1 MAVEF
6 QCEECGQLLTMDVE
20 PGAAVACTHCHTM
33 VVVPE
38 ALASLPQPQVPPDQS
53 PRAGTG
59 DDEMADEEEEL
70 LEEEEQAVVITAM
83 AKAMPWIISI
93 FFHLGLGLIFMF
105 VAMIVK
111 AEDRELIVPTPGPI
125 LSENLGGVVNPG
137 RTGKPDKMTQRIR
150 RTKATGDSTYERDIP
165 DDTGETDER
174 VTLIGLASGG
184 ATGGALA
191 PFGLTT
197 GGSGTGPRTNFGGL
211 PGNAHHI
218 VYLIDRSGSMI
229 DTFPAVR
236 IEIISSVSG
245 LKANQDFHVILF
257 AEGRPL
263 EKTPV
268 GLTLAT
274 ESVKLA
280 LVKFLEPIR
289 AERQTDPVRAVIRA
303 FEVLAGA
310 RMTRNGKPTRGK
322 LVYLLTDGV
331 FPDYEKVLQTI
342 REKNTRK
349 DVLINTLLYGY
360 RPPLAEKVMKQIA
373 SENGGQFRYI
383 SPDE

>member
-6 QCEECGQLLTMDVE
+6 QCEECGQLLMMDVE
-20 PGAAVACTHCHTM
+20 PGATVACTHCHTM

-53 PRAGTG
+53 QRAGTG
-59 DDEMADEEEEL
+59 DDEMADEEEL
-70 LEEEEQAVVITAM
+70 LEEEERPVVMTAM
-83 AKAMPWIISI
+83 AKAMPWVISI

-111 AEDRELIVPTPGPI
+111 AEARELSVTIPDAI
-125 LSENLGGVVNPG
+125 LSENPGGVVNPG

-150 RTKATGDSTYERDIP
+150 KVKASGDSTHERDIP
-165 DDTGETDER
+165 ADDTGETDER
-174 VTLIGLASGG
+174 VTLIGSASGG

-191 PFGLTT
+191 DFGLTT
-197 GGSGTGPRTNFGGL
+197 GGSGSGPRSNFGGL
-211 PGNAHHI
+211 GGNAHHI

-236 IEIISSVSG
+236 EEIISSVSG
-245 LKANQDFHVILF
+245 LQGVQDFHVILF

-263 EKTPV
+263 EKNPP

-274 ESVKLA
+274 EPVKLA
-280 LVKFLEPIR
+280 LAKFLEPVR
-289 AERQTDPVRAVIRA
+289 AERQTDPVPAVIRA

-310 RMTRNGKPTRGK
+310 RLTRGGRPTRGK

-342 REKNTRK
+342 RERNVRK
-349 DVLINTLLYGY
+349 DVLINTFLYGF
-360 RPPLAEKVMKQIA
+360 RPPLAEKIMKQIA
-373 SENGGQFRYI
+373 SENGGRFRYI